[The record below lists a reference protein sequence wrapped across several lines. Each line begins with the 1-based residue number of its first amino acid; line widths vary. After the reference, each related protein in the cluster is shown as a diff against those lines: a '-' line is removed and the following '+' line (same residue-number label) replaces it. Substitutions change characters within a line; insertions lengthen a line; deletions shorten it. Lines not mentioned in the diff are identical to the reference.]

1 MTTNETP
8 QVPPMLDQAAINSL
22 VEMINLLAS
31 AKDAMSDEIVTRL
44 ARTASE
50 GMTLLDRLTRNEGL
64 MRLLQVLDRP
74 ESQYLLISL
83 ADALAKMS
91 RELAAAPPAKGAS
104 SACCS
109 WPASPAP
116 RKGCGRFR
124 CSASTGTIACA
135 SCTGAAVS
143 LPKQVLP
150 RCHDLLNVQL

>member
-1 MTTNETP
+1 MTVTTNETP
-8 QVPPMLDQAAINSL
+8 QAPPMLDQAAVNSL

-91 RELAAAPPAKGAS
+91 RELAAAPPAKGGILGLLQLARE
-104 SACCS
+104 
-109 WPASPAP
+109 P
-116 RKGCGRFR
+116 
-124 CSASTGTIACA
+124 GTQEGVRAL
-135 SCTGAAVS
+135 S
-143 LPKQVLP
+143 LLGQHWNDSL
-150 RCHDLLNVQL
+150 RELHRRDG